1 MTQSELMRAK
11 TGLAAVFCCSCVGLA
26 AQMSDDPVAVFTEHP
41 RLFLR
46 AQRIRLLKRERER
59 ASPRW
64 QQLETLVVGGAPMP
78 EPGFA
83 WALYYQVTGNQ
94 EYGRKAI
101 VWALTSG
108 ADIRQQALV
117 FDWCQDLLTEAQR
130 RDLTA
135 RLAKSIADTAD
146 SGIPAVRSRTLA
158 AIALYDHAPEA
169 PQRALDA
176 TVHQW
181 WERQMVPALRAGKS
195 VVARDDAYALWELLH
210 AVRDNTNLDLR
221 ESVPQFFK
229 DFPIEHLLSHYP
241 ATYDAAE
248 NQYRIGVT
256 LKSGEP
262 DLQVAARSRVV
273 ELAMVALDVNAA
285 ESQVL
290 QGWLMHDH
298 FMLRGTYGAPY
309 EFLWA
314 NPYQPGLSY
323 YHVPLIYHNADFG
336 RLFVRSSWDD
346 DAEWFGYFDGV
357 MQMFSQGHLTP
368 LSAQLQSPPVS
379 LQEAMICFAGG
390 ARKFHFTLEE
400 EEAVFILGLEPGRT
414 YQVEID
420 DEEIF
425 EAGTDRGG
433 ILELDMPRG
442 KPVGVR
448 IKEIADA
455 GQDGILRRDGNL
467 VAIPVAN
474 LPRMDGRDPY
484 ATAVMGSSMDC
495 RTLCMRRSSRVRS
508 AGGTL
513 VTASRV
519 RAVKK
524 SFAASW

>member
-1 MTQSELMRAK
+1 MTQSECMRSK
-11 TGLAAVFCCSCVGLA
+11 TGLAAAFCCIGATLA
-26 AQMSDDPVAVFTEHP
+26 AQTTDDPVAVFTEHP

-46 AQRIRLLKRERER
+46 AQRLRLLKRERER

-64 QQLETLVVGGAPMP
+64 QQFETLVAGGAPMP

-83 WALYYQVTGNQ
+83 SALYFQVAGNPDV
-94 EYGRKAI
+94 GRKAI
-101 VWALTSG
+101 VWALTPA
-108 ADIRQQALV
+108 ADLRQQALV
-117 FDWCQDLLTEAQR
+117 FDWCQDLLTDAQR

-135 RLAKSIADTAD
+135 RLAKGIADTSDA
-146 SGIPAVRSRTLA
+146 GIPAVRSRTLA
-158 AIALYDHAPEA
+158 AIALYDHAPQA
-169 PQRALDA
+169 PQRALDT

-181 WERQMVPALRAGKS
+181 WERLMVPALQAGKS

-221 ESVPQFFK
+221 ENVPRFFK

-248 NQYRIGVT
+248 NQYRIGIT
-256 LKSGEP
+256 RKTGEP
-262 DLQVAARSRVV
+262 DLRVAALSRAA

-290 QGWLMHDH
+290 QGWLMHDR

-336 RLFVRSSWDD
+336 KLFVRSSWEE
-346 DAEWFGYFDGV
+346 DAEWFGSFDGV
-357 MQMFSQGHLTP
+357 IQMFSGGRLTP
-368 LSAQLQSPPVS
+368 LGAQLDSPPIS
-379 LQEAMICFAGG
+379 LKEAMICFARR
-390 ARKFHFTLEE
+390 ARKFHFTLDE
-400 EEAVFILGLEPGRT
+400 EEAVFILGLQPGHS

-425 EAGTDRGG
+425 ETGADRGG

-448 IKEIADA
+448 IKEI
-455 GQDGILRRDGNL
+455 GPG
-467 VAIPVAN
+467 
-474 LPRMDGRDPY
+474 
-484 ATAVMGSSMDC
+484 
-495 RTLCMRRSSRVRS
+495 
-508 AGGTL
+508 
-513 VTASRV
+513 
-519 RAVKK
+519 
-524 SFAASW
+524 

>member
-1 MTQSELMRAK
+1 MRAK
-11 TGLAAVFCCSCVGLA
+11 FGLAATFCCICVTLA
-26 AQMSDDPVAVFTEHP
+26 AQTSDDLVAVFTEHP

-46 AQRIRLLKRERER
+46 PQRLRLLKRERER

-64 QQLETLVVGGAPMP
+64 QQFDTLVVGGAPMP

-83 WALYYQVTGNQ
+83 WALYSQVTGNA
-94 EYGRKAI
+94 EFARKAV
-101 VWALTSG
+101 VWALTPA
-108 ADIRQQALV
+108 ADLRQQALI
-117 FDWCQDLLTEAQR
+117 FDWCQDVLTESQR

-135 RLAKSIADTAD
+135 RLAKGISDTSDQA
-146 SGIPAVRSRTLA
+146 IPAVRSRTLA
-158 AIALYDHAPEA
+158 AIALYDHAPQS

-195 VVARDDAYALWELLH
+195 VVARDDAYALWEFLH

-221 ESVPQFFK
+221 ENVPHFFK

-241 ATYDAAE
+241 ATYPAAE
-248 NQYRIGVT
+248 SEYRIGAT
-256 LKSGEP
+256 KKGGEP
-262 DLQVAARSRVV
+262 DLRDAALSRAV

-298 FMLRGTYGAPY
+298 FMLRGTFGAPY

-323 YHVPLIYHNADFG
+323 YHVPLIYHNEDFG
-336 RLFVRSSWDD
+336 KLFVRSTWDE

-357 MQMFSQGHLTP
+357 MQMFSQGHITP
-368 LSAQLQSPPVS
+368 LSAQPNSPPIS
-379 LQEAMICFAGG
+379 LKEALICFAQR
-390 ARKFHFTLEE
+390 ARKFRFTLDE
-400 EEAVFILGLEPGRT
+400 EEAVFILGLQPKRT

-425 EAGTDRGG
+425 EADTDRGG
-433 ILELDMPRG
+433 ILELDVPRG

-448 IKEIADA
+448 IKEIA
-455 GQDGILRRDGNL
+455 
-467 VAIPVAN
+467 P
-474 LPRMDGRDPY
+474 
-484 ATAVMGSSMDC
+484 
-495 RTLCMRRSSRVRS
+495 
-508 AGGTL
+508 
-513 VTASRV
+513 
-519 RAVKK
+519 
-524 SFAASW
+524 AASGDN

>member
-11 TGLAAVFCCSCVGLA
+11 AGLAAAFCCVCTMLA
-26 AQMSDDPVAVFTEHP
+26 AQTTDDPVAVFTEHP

-46 AQRIRLLKRERER
+46 PQRLRLLKRERER

-64 QQLETLVVGGAPMP
+64 QQLETLLVGGAPMP

-83 WALYYQVTGNQ
+83 WALYFQVSGNQ
-94 EYGRKAI
+94 EFGRKAI
-101 VWALTSG
+101 VWALTAG
-108 ADIRQQALV
+108 ADVRQQALV

-130 RDLTA
+130 RNLTA
-135 RLAKSIADTAD
+135 RLAKGIADTAD
-146 SGIPAVRSRTLA
+146 AGIPAVRSRTLA
-158 AIALYDHAPEA
+158 AIALYDHAPQA

-181 WERQMVPALRAGKS
+181 WEGRMVPALRGGKS

-221 ESVPQFFK
+221 ESVPSFFK

-248 NQYRIGVT
+248 NQYRIGIT
-256 LKSGEP
+256 RKTGEP
-262 DLQVAARSRVV
+262 DLQAAALSRAA

-336 RLFVRSSWDD
+336 KLFVRSSWDE

-357 MQMFSQGHLTP
+357 IQMFAQGRLTP
-368 LSAQLQSPPVS
+368 LSAQLNSPPVS
-379 LQEAMICFAGG
+379 LQEAMICFAGR
-390 ARKFHFTLEE
+390 ARKFHFTLDE

-425 EAGTDRGG
+425 EAATDRGG

-442 KPVGVR
+442 KPAGVR
-448 IKEIADA
+448 IKEIGSVEKADVA
-455 GQDGILRRDGNL
+455 HALLR
-467 VAIPVAN
+467 
-474 LPRMDGRDPY
+474 
-484 ATAVMGSSMDC
+484 
-495 RTLCMRRSSRVRS
+495 
-508 AGGTL
+508 
-513 VTASRV
+513 
-519 RAVKK
+519 
-524 SFAASW
+524 AASALLPTAAAPRRRRVE